1 MLTRTSYKLDGN
13 APITNTF
20 VWCIV
25 FFTGQS
31 NSYFWQVN
39 VYCIGNNFKQ
49 LPALSLLYNV
59 YVLLMPEG
67 IMNRRIWVGHF
78 QDSVESRPNNS
89 ALITDQ
95 KTPGTIVRLKWSQ
108 ICRNAAVLK
117 KTTTVKSLRKIYK
130 PPKKAVVTI
139 AHDKKKSTDT
149 LICTHKQYAKLT

>member
-25 FFTGQS
+25 FLLANQIHIS
-31 NSYFWQVN
+31 NN